1 MDGNGKRSGNDGRR
15 EEQGHPLSPERLK
28 ELFATIASHNS
39 DRRLLLESI
48 RLTLDELRSL
58 RASFEGRRA
67 RDAGM
72 ALVNRPPMFVLL
84 QQHYNLTP
92 RESEV
97 AILLTQGASNV
108 DIASALGISPHTA
121 RHHTQAVLSKVGA
134 RSRAEVGAKVRG

>member
-1 MDGNGKRSGNDGRR
+1 MDGDGNRSGKDGRAQ
-15 EEQGHPLSPERLK
+15 EQGHTLSPERLK
-28 ELFATIASHNS
+28 KLLATIASRNS
-39 DRRLLLESI
+39 DRRLLLENI
-48 RLTLDELRSL
+48 RLTLQELKSL
-58 RASFEGRRA
+58 RASFEQRRA
-67 RDAGM
+67 RDGGV
-72 ALVNRPPMFVLL
+72 ALGSRPPMMVQL
-84 QQHYNLTP
+84 QQYYNLTP